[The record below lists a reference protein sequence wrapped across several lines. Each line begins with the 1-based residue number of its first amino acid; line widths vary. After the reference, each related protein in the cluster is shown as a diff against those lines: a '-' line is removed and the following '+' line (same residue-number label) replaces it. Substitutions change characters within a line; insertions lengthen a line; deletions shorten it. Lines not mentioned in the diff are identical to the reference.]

1 MNIPKDQQERNR
13 LAKER
18 LQAYYSEPASPECIE
33 NRNTILQCFTK
44 YQDEWV
50 KMWGAQYDRIE
61 TEVMAAAGIPF
72 RTRKYILFK
81 GMEIIDELP
90 LKATQGILMSE
101 RLSIYDHYEGEDK
114 HEYCIAASIID
125 IFQTGKMYFAPYKKE
140 LHEKELERIK
150 AAATLETEEDKA
162 RFEVIIE
169 RETKR
174 YEEMLTY
181 QADTIDYAY
190 QLWIGERWLG
200 VFNFDDER
208 MELQRFEEFISP
220 LKEKTLEVISN
231 LNKPETYSILNN
243 KVSNQYASI
252 QDKLLATE
260 PNGQLTF
267 MTDLIPVMQSP
278 RAAKKKSVEVN
289 TLVGLSYSGELSR
302 KLARV
307 NGYDKA
313 VLNTVCSIFQAG
325 NQTMTLADIF
335 RVMNGNTSKQ
345 PSQKQRD
352 KILSSIKKLGATR
365 IYLNISEEIER
376 KYLTI
381 NDSRV
386 TKGIIDEPLLHY
398 TVGLFQTENGQEVYA
413 VSILKEPILMTYSK
427 AKSQLV
433 SFPISLLDTKSVSAT
448 DDIVAIREYLLQQIT
463 LMRNGQR
470 DNKTILYESIYK
482 SCGIDAPTDRKT
494 AMRKRDSIDKLL
506 EEWKQQ
512 DYIKGYKVKKS
523 GTSFV
528 GFEIKT

>member
-1 MNIPKDQQERNR
+1 MRPKDQQEANEIAR
-13 LAKER
+13 KR
-18 LQAYYSEPASPECIE
+18 LQAYYSEPASPECIR
-33 NRNTILQCFTK
+33 NREIIETCFVK
-44 YQDEWV
+44 YQDEWGRLMGV
-50 KMWGAQYDRIE
+50 QYDRVE
-61 TEVMAAAGIPF
+61 AEVMAKEGIPF
-72 RTRKYILFK
+72 RSMKYILFK
-81 GMEIIDELP
+81 GLEIINELP
-90 LKATQGILMSE
+90 LKATQGILLSE
-101 RLSIYDHYEGEDK
+101 KLSIYDYYEGKDK

-125 IFQTGKMYFAPYKKE
+125 IFQTGKIYFTPYIKE
-140 LHEKELERIK
+140 LHEKEVERMK
-150 AAATLETEEDKA
+150 AAATLDTEEDKA
-162 RFEVIIE
+162 RLEAAIAWEDKHFERVIGIS
-169 RETKR
+169 
-174 YEEMLTY
+174 
-181 QADTIDYAY
+181 ADTIDEAY
-190 QLWIGERWLG
+190 QIWIGERWLG
-200 VFNFDDER
+200 TYNFVDDK
-208 MELQRFEEFISP
+208 MELQLFGEFSSP
-220 LKEKTLEVISN
+220 LKERTLEVISN

-260 PNGQLTF
+260 PDGQLTF

-278 RAAKKKSVEVN
+278 RASKKKSVEVN

-313 VLNTVCSIFQAG
+313 VLNTICSIFQAG

-352 KILSSIKKLGATR
+352 KILSSVKKLGATR
-365 IYLNISEEIER
+365 IYLDISEEIER

-386 TKGIIDEPLLHY
+386 AKGVIDEPLLHY
-398 TVGLFQTENGQEVYA
+398 TGGLFQTENGQEVYA

-427 AKSQLV
+427 SKSQLV

-463 LMRNGQR
+463 LMRNGLR

-482 SCGIDAPTDRKT
+482 SCGIEAPTDRMT
-494 AMRKRDSIDKLL
+494 AKRKKDAIKKLL
-506 EEWKQQ
+506 DEWKQQ
-512 DYIKGYKVKKS
+512 GYIKGSKDKKD
-523 GTSFV
+523 GTALV
-528 GFEIKT
+528 GIEIKL

>member
-13 LAKER
+13 LAKES

-44 YQDEWV
+44 YQDEWA
-50 KMWGAQYDRIE
+50 KMWGAQYDRVE

-125 IFQTGKMYFAPYKKE
+125 IFQTGKIYFAPYRKE

-150 AAATLETEEDKA
+150 AAATLDTEEDKA
-162 RFEVIIE
+162 RLEAAIE
-169 RETKR
+169 RETKFFER
-174 YEEMLTY
+174 MLTY
-181 QADTIDYAY
+181 EADTIDYAY

-200 VFNFDDER
+200 VFNFDKEDDER
-208 MELQRFEEFISP
+208 RFKEFISP
-220 LKEKTLEVISN
+220 IKEKTLEVISN

-278 RAAKKKSVEVN
+278 RASKKKSVEVN
-289 TLVGLSYSGELSR
+289 TLVGLSYSGELTR

-313 VLNTVCSIFQAG
+313 ILNTICSIFQAG

-335 RVMNGNTSKQ
+335 RVMNGNTNKQ

-352 KILSSIKKLGATR
+352 KILASIKKLGATR
-365 IYLNISEEIER
+365 IYLDISEEIER

-386 TKGIIDEPLLHY
+386 TKGVIDEPLLHY
-398 TVGLFQTENGQEVYA
+398 TGGLFQTENGQEVYA

-427 AKSQLV
+427 SKSQLV

-482 SCGIDAPTDRKT
+482 SCGIEAPTDRMT
-494 AMRKRDSIDKLL
+494 AKRKKDAIKKLL
-506 EEWKQQ
+506 DEWKQQ
-512 DYIKGYKVKKS
+512 GYIKGSKDKKD
-523 GTSFV
+523 GTALV
-528 GFEIKT
+528 GIEIKL

>member
-1 MNIPKDQQERNR
+1 MSRPKNQQEADQ
-13 LAKER
+13 LARER
-18 LQAYYSEPASPECIE
+18 LLRYYSEPASPECIK
-33 NRNTILQCFTK
+33 NRNIILQCFTK
-44 YQDEWV
+44 YEDEWV
-50 KMWGAQYDRIE
+50 KMWGTLYDRIE
-61 TEVMAAAGIPF
+61 NEVMAAAGIPF

-90 LKATQGILMSE
+90 LKATQGIMASE
-101 RLSIYDHYEGEDK
+101 RLPMFDHYEGEDK
-114 HEYCIAASIID
+114 HDYCIAASIID
-125 IFQTGKMYFAPYKKE
+125 IFQTGKIYFAPYRKE
-140 LHEKELERIK
+140 LHDKELERMK

-162 RFEVIIE
+162 RLEAAIE
-169 RETKR
+169 WENNH
-174 YEEMLTY
+174 YER
-181 QADTIDYAY
+181 AISNSASTIDEAY

-200 VFNFDDER
+200 IYNFDEEEDER
-208 MELQRFEEFISP
+208 SFKEFISP

-278 RAAKKKSVEVN
+278 RASKKKSVEVN
-289 TLVGLSYSGELSR
+289 TLVGLSYSGELTR

-313 VLNTVCSIFQAG
+313 ILNTICSIFQAG

-335 RVMNGNTSKQ
+335 RVMNGNTTKQ

-352 KILSSIKKLGATR
+352 KILASIKKLGATR
-365 IYLNISEEIER
+365 IYLDISEEIER

-386 TKGIIDEPLLHY
+386 TKGVIDEPLLHY
-398 TVGLFQTENGQEVYA
+398 TGGLFQTENGQEVYA

-427 AKSQLV
+427 SKSQLV

-528 GFEIKT
+528 GFEIKI